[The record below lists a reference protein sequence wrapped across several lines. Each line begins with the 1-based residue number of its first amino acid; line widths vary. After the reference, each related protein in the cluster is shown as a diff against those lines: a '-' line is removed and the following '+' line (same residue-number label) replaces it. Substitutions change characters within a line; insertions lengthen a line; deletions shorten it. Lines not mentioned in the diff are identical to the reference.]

1 VFGEERLCCS
11 GATKR
16 ETTYVRK
23 TIIMPRIK
31 NHRPSAAMVVSL
43 IALFVALGGTGYAAL
58 LLPKNSVGSGQ
69 VINGSLQKADLA
81 KATVSALKGN
91 VGRQGAQGPAGPQG
105 APGAA
110 GAAGTAGTAGPA
122 GPAGVAGATGPVGA
136 TGPQGPSGPQGIP
149 GIQGEPGPVGP
160 SSAMSNYTNTSGLR
174 IDTTKTTIDSLTLS
188 AGSYVV
194 MGATTVTNSAANE
207 NAVCTLD
214 DSVAGE
220 LDKRFT
226 STSTTTDSGS
236 LSLLA
241 PLTTTGSTVKFDCT
255 GGQTFTSVFNT
266 HLMAIKLGSVTGT

>member
-1 VFGEERLCCS
+1 
-11 GATKR
+11 
-16 ETTYVRK
+16 
-23 TIIMPRIK
+23 
-31 NHRPSAAMVVSL
+31 
-43 IALFVALGGTGYAAL
+43 
-58 LLPKNSVGSGQ
+58 
-69 VINGSLQKADLA
+69 
-81 KATVSALKGN
+81 
-91 VGRQGAQGPAGPQG
+91 
-105 APGAA
+105 
-110 GAAGTAGTAGPA
+110 
-122 GPAGVAGATGPVGA
+122 
-136 TGPQGPSGPQGIP
+136 
-149 GIQGEPGPVGP
+149 
-160 SSAMSNYTNTSGLR
+160 
-174 IDTTKTTIDSLTLS
+174 
-188 AGSYVV
+188 